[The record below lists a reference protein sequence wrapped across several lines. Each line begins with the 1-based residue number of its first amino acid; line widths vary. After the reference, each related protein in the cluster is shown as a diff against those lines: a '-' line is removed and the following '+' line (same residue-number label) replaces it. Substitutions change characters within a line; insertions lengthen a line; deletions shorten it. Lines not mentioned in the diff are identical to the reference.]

1 MNETGENKRPKGAE
15 FGEFLFGLA
24 STVKQKL
31 APLADNP
38 HLKGELYSLATTL
51 KLLANEFGKLSK
63 STREDRIAIQSAL
76 KRLADLGID
85 VDQAVDS
92 NLSDDE
98 LRGALADATRSLR
111 EQNATQACAVINEYV
126 AGDLSRGYNG
136 LMGIDLEGTPSG
148 RSPSVSS
155 DTGPVR
161 TIHDEENKAKLET
174 YLRREFNDEKLTIES
189 VNQTTEGFAAETAI
203 CNLACKDERKRRVVA
218 RVQWPELL
226 LSAIPQPIF
235 NQAGIMKIARDEG
248 LPIPE
253 VFAVEENEDI
263 IGAKFIVSEYVK
275 GYVPTAWSPEGRKFM
290 TNLRKTGWALFIDHL
305 VTFHG
310 IKWEDSSLSD
320 MLSGDIISNLHSRLN
335 HFEKLYRAAE
345 PRPDP
350 LIEQTLNWLFEN
362 IGQWGDTVLIHGD
375 YRPGNVIYAEDLSVK
390 AIIDF
395 DAAKVSDVHEE
406 LGQCTMWAYQDADGR
421 AVGML
426 EPDRFLEEY
435 AARSG
440 RTIDPAGIHYY
451 LILTTFQHYLA
462 FVTLARGWL
471 DHGGDVRMAR
481 LLFTLGQDRL
491 ELGRFL
497 KII

>member
-1 MNETGENKRPKGAE
+1 MNEIVENKRPKGAE
-15 FGEFLFGLA
+15 FGGFLSGLA

-51 KLLANEFGKLSK
+51 KLLAGELGRLSK
-63 STREDRIAIQSAL
+63 ATREDREALQSAL
-76 KRLADLGID
+76 DRLDDLGLN
-85 VDQAVDS
+85 VNHAVES
-92 NLSDDE
+92 AKSDDD
-98 LRGALADATRSLR
+98 LRAVLADAARSLR
-111 EQNATQACAVINEYV
+111 NQDATAARAVINEYV

-136 LMGIDLEGTPSG
+136 LMGIDLEGGLTDRRP
-148 RSPSVSS
+148 PSVSS
-155 DTGPVR
+155 DTAPVR
-161 TIHDEENKAKLET
+161 TIHDEENRILLEA
-174 YLRREFNDEKLTIES
+174 YLRHEFMDENLTIES

-203 CNLACKDERKRRVVA
+203 CNLACNDPRKRRVVV

-226 LSAIPQPIF
+226 LSAIPQPIL

-253 VFAVEENEDI
+253 VFAVEENEEI
-263 IGAKFIVSEYVK
+263 IGAKFIISEYVD
-275 GYVPTAWSPEGRKFM
+275 GYVPTPWSPEGRIFM
-290 TNLRKTGWALFIDHL
+290 ADLRKSGWDPFINHL

-310 IKWEDSSLSD
+310 ISWQDSHLRD
-320 MLSGDIISNLHSRLN
+320 MLSGDVISNLNTRIT

-362 IGQWGDTVLIHGD
+362 IGQWGEAVLIHGD

-406 LGQCTMWAYQDADGR
+406 LGQCTMWAYQDTEGR

-426 EPDRFLEEY
+426 EPNRFLEEY

-440 RTIDPAGIHYY
+440 RKIDPEGIHYY
-451 LILTTFQHYLA
+451 LILHA
-462 FVTLARGWL
+462 FVS
-471 DHGGDVRMAR
+471 
-481 LLFTLGQDRL
+481 
-491 ELGRFL
+491 
-497 KII
+497 